1 MIKRRPRLTELEIR
15 EFLARDYGRLVN
27 AMRLVS
33 GSLPAAEDAVQEAL
47 ARAWERS
54 ERGQRIESLTAFVA
68 TTARNLLSDRFR
80 RLLVERRARGELA
93 ERSEGTTT
101 VSIVDDRADIA
112 RALAALPVRQREV
125 AVYHYLVDLE
135 VAEIAGILRIPEGTV
150 KSALFRARRSLAAA
164 LRIDDE
170 MEVDG
175 VAR

>member
-15 EFLARDYGRLVN
+15 GFLARDYGRLVN

-33 GSLPAAEDAVQEAL
+33 GNLPAAEDAVQEAL

-68 TTARNLLSDRFR
+68 TTARNLLRDRFR
-80 RLLVERRARGELA
+80 RLLVERRARRELA
-93 ERSEGTTT
+93 ERSGITTT
-101 VSIVDDRADIA
+101 VSIVDDRTDLA

-135 VAEIAGILRIPEGTV
+135 VAEIADVLRIPEGTV
-150 KSALFRARRSLAAA
+150 KSALFRARRSLADA
-164 LRIDDE
+164 LRMDDE

-175 VAR
+175 VAH